1 MQVSDEWRN
10 SPRMEVFAFRKAS
23 LYAEFRHSR
32 KRILGGHM
40 PGQPT
45 TADAELILK
54 LYELRREGEMRKAR
68 AWFAGWWP
76 RGADAVVE
84 MITAPP
90 NPMENAWFRQ
100 VSGYWDMAASFVL
113 RGVLN
118 EELFFDSGGEMW
130 FTLAKV
136 YPFLKEVREKA
147 QVPYLFQR
155 VEKVATASDEARE
168 RLQMMLKRAEARRA
182 AMAKAS

>member
-1 MQVSDEWRN
+1 
-10 SPRMEVFAFRKAS
+10 
-23 LYAEFRHSR
+23 
-32 KRILGGHM
+32 M
-40 PGQPT
+40 PGQAT
-45 TADAELILK
+45 AADAELILK
-54 LYELRREGEMRKAR
+54 LYELRREAEMRKAR

-76 RGADAVVE
+76 QSADVIVE
-84 MITAPP
+84 MITAPA

-100 VSGYWDMAASFVL
+100 VSGYWEMAASFVL

-118 EELFFDSGGEMW
+118 EQLFYDSSGEMW

-136 YPFLKEVREKA
+136 YPFLKEIREKA

-155 VEKVATASDEARE
+155 IEKVATSSDEARE
-168 RLQMMLKRAEARRA
+168 RLQMMLKRAETRRA

>member
-1 MQVSDEWRN
+1 MS
-10 SPRMEVFAFRKAS
+10 S
-23 LYAEFRHSR
+23 
-32 KRILGGHM
+32 
-40 PGQPT
+40 QPT

-54 LYELRREGEMRKAR
+54 LYDLRREAEMRKAR

-76 RGADAVVE
+76 RNADDVIQ
-84 MITAPP
+84 MINAPA
-90 NPMENAWFRQ
+90 NPLENAWFRQ
-100 VSGYWDMAASFVL
+100 VSGYWEMVASFVL

-118 EELFFDSGGEMW
+118 EGLFVDSGGEMW

-147 QVPYLFQR
+147 QVPYFFQR
-155 VEKVATASDEARE
+155 VEKVATGSDEARE

>member
-1 MQVSDEWRN
+1 M
-10 SPRMEVFAFRKAS
+10 A
-23 LYAEFRHSR
+23 
-32 KRILGGHM
+32 
-40 PGQPT
+40 GQAT
-45 TADAELILK
+45 AADAELILK
-54 LYELRREGEMRKAR
+54 LYELRREAEMRKAR

-76 RGADAVVE
+76 QSADVIIE

-90 NPMENAWFRQ
+90 NPVENAWFRQ
-100 VSGYWDMAASFVL
+100 VSGYWEMAASFVL

-118 EELFFDSGGEMW
+118 DELFYDSSGEMW

-136 YPFLKEVREKA
+136 YPFLKEIREKA

-155 VEKVATASDEARE
+155 IEKVATSSDEARE